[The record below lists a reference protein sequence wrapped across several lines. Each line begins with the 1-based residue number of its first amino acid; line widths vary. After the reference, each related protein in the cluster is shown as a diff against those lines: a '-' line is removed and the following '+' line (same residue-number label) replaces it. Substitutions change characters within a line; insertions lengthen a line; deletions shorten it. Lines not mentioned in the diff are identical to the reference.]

1 MLKITLNALNGFL
14 YCAISDPRSVPS
26 LASAPGSTGR
36 IANVGI
42 VTTDLKRKASEMAS
56 PAPTEAEELAALN
69 KALTALGFT
78 DDVKLERFLHV
89 LMPRV
94 IDQMASK
101 HESTKR
107 KVLEILS
114 HVNKRLKAVPA
125 MPLPLEDL
133 TALYINEERPPTVRN
148 FALIYV
154 EQAHARAAPE
164 ARAAQILPLLKG
176 ISARPRQAAD
186 IICRLAITAL
196 AVPEKQV
203 RTAVDDMEFMTNAN
217 DRAVFLRHALLYLMY
232 QPNTVGHAPVAAP
245 APSPA
250 EQAMRGVANVAGVPA
265 PPTNNATESTA
276 APPQPPA
283 APPGMSPS
291 SVERILGPN
300 APALSIKD
308 LATRKLALLEFFHRA
323 KDSTLP
329 PAEALM
335 HYLVAACDADHETSR
350 RGEELLRRRCVWDTN
365 RPTVDLED
373 GAIVTKLYRAF
384 LGDPENVPVES
395 RTIPASPALK
405 LRLASLMCRS
415 VAAANAFPYTVQAI
429 FTGLY
434 GVGTNLRLKSA
445 AMELAVWV
453 LRHAT
458 DAQLRQAAPLLF
470 GGMIKL
476 LDGET
481 KGAAASGGLAAGGV
495 ASLRGF
501 CYQAL
506 GQLATRQPSLV
517 VGTPDLAARVFGA
530 LATEPEAVR
539 PSVQDAA
546 RSLASAYK
554 GCGGGVAMAIEGL
567 LLSSIDASAQSGAA
581 VTAAEAGG
589 VGARRLVAAQWAR
602 DLFPF
607 SHAPARYLCVVACG
621 DGVTCEG
628 FGGEGTG
635 KKSWFYF
642 NNWDIRAEYY
652 FVTHA
657 RRISGSWV
665 QYAGYF
671 HSDGSNWR
679 HLATFEVN
687 TGGADWDL
695 NGLYSFVEQWSPQD
709 TDERRSALYGPSFVS
724 DYGSADGGGAGC
736 PSFYQMP
743 SATYQHGTLENH
755 MHVNAWAE
763 AGAVGIQVSTEI
775 ESAVARACAR
785 AGAPTRAPTRARAR
799 PCT

>member
-1 MLKITLNALNGFL
+1 
-14 YCAISDPRSVPS
+14 
-26 LASAPGSTGR
+26 
-36 IANVGI
+36 
-42 VTTDLKRKASEMAS
+42 MAS

-133 TALYINEERPPTVRN
+133 TALYVNEERPPTVRN

-196 AVPEKQV
+196 AVPEKHV
-203 RTAVDDMEFMTNAN
+203 PTAVDDMEFMTNAN

-373 GAIVTKLYRAF
+373 SSIVTKLYRAF

-458 DAQLRQAAPLLF
+458 DAHQRLRKPADRRPRHPAACAGVPGWRSACPLA
-470 GGMIKL
+470 L
-476 LDGET
+476 LHIGHDIGPEGCAPHRPDTHRRRNRPRQGARGHQRRRRFDGLPVCPYRRSRLHRHDA
-481 KGAAASGGLAAGGV
+481 GLRASGRVDREVHAGRSGGC
-495 ASLRGF
+495 LR
-501 CYQAL
+501 
-506 GQLATRQPSLV
+506 
-517 VGTPDLAARVFGA
+517 
-530 LATEPEAVR
+530 
-539 PSVQDAA
+539 
-546 RSLASAYK
+546 
-554 GCGGGVAMAIEGL
+554 
-567 LLSSIDASAQSGAA
+567 
-581 VTAAEAGG
+581 
-589 VGARRLVAAQWAR
+589 
-602 DLFPF
+602 
-607 SHAPARYLCVVACG
+607 
-621 DGVTCEG
+621 
-628 FGGEGTG
+628 
-635 KKSWFYF
+635 
-642 NNWDIRAEYY
+642 
-652 FVTHA
+652 
-657 RRISGSWV
+657 
-665 QYAGYF
+665 
-671 HSDGSNWR
+671 
-679 HLATFEVN
+679 
-687 TGGADWDL
+687 
-695 NGLYSFVEQWSPQD
+695 
-709 TDERRSALYGPSFVS
+709 
-724 DYGSADGGGAGC
+724 
-736 PSFYQMP
+736 
-743 SATYQHGTLENH
+743 
-755 MHVNAWAE
+755 
-763 AGAVGIQVSTEI
+763 
-775 ESAVARACAR
+775 
-785 AGAPTRAPTRARAR
+785 
-799 PCT
+799 